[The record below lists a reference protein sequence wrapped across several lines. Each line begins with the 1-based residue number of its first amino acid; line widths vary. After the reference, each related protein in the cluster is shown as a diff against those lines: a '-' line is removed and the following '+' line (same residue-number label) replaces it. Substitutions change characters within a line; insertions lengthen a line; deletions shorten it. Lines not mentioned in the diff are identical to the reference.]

1 MINIES
7 ICELCLKKD
16 GCQTYEQVRKAKELY
31 LVDGCDRF
39 IKAKSEN
46 KK

>member
-16 GCQTYEQVRKAKELY
+16 GCQTYEQVRKTKELY
-31 LVDGCDRF
+31 FVEGCDRF
-39 IKAKSEN
+39 IKTESGN